1 MGLTTLLRR
10 IKRNSRKNKCI
21 RQFVTTVIKLL
32 WVFVTS
38 VFIVMIMICVRNVK
52 GQIVTLNL
60 TYLQNYTVI
69 IKIFRKE
76 SLIIREGHAKKI
88 VKRRLTKLER
98 NVALLEQQISDLL
111 AKREEE
117 QLENC
122 KYVAEDEIIEPVEY
136 IEEVEEP
143 EIDPETQQILDA
155 LYQMGFQDSAENL
168 TLIHRC
174 NNDMEAILECLLN

>member
-1 MGLTTLLRR
+1 MGNKRR
-10 IKRNSRKNKCI
+10 SC
-21 RQFVTTVIKLL
+21 
-32 WVFVTS
+32 
-38 VFIVMIMICVRNVK
+38 
-52 GQIVTLNL
+52 
-60 TYLQNYTVI
+60 
-69 IKIFRKE
+69 
-76 SLIIREGHAKKI
+76 KKI

-122 KYVAEDEIIEPVEY
+122 KYVAEDEIIEPVEDVEEV
-136 IEEVEEP
+136 EEVEEP